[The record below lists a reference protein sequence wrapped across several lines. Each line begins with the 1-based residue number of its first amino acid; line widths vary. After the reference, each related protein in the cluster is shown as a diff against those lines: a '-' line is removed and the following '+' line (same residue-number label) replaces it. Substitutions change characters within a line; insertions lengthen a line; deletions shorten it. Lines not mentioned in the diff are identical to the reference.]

1 MKTTQIAEVKRFL
14 EENGTIT
21 SWEAIQE
28 FGATRLSDII
38 FKLRRKYGMN
48 IQAKTCTFKNRYGN
62 PSSYAQYVLKR
73 TEQKSQSL

>member
-38 FKLRRKYGMN
+38 F
-48 IQAKTCTFKNRYGN
+48 
-62 PSSYAQYVLKR
+62 
-73 TEQKSQSL
+73 